1 MSICRHFYPDELK
14 CPDRTQISVPAVDA
28 CIFRATS
35 KGAICAL
42 LRCAEPCPA
51 VPRWPCGCAR
61 PSASSI
67 GHVAPQGGAKHL
79 ARNMACACSCCD
91 EAVRCCGASRA
102 GVCWRIERHGHNNG
116 ACKHHP
122 AENDMYH
129 ALLVICGPAA
139 TLTGTATAAL
149 PPALAKAV
157 ARISLG
163 ARAWRTCC
171 DNSCAV

>member
-1 MSICRHFYPDELK
+1 MARPFQCHPRCCIAYEL
-14 CPDRTQISVPAVDA
+14 TLQYMTTHGNELEL
-28 CIFRATS
+28 RAQLS
-35 KGAICAL
+35 S
-42 LRCAEPCPA
+42 RS
-51 VPRWPCGCAR
+51 GCAR

-122 AENDMYH
+122 SASDVYYAVE
-129 ALLVICGPAA
+129 LICGPAA